1 KAIDPSHRVLLETVW
16 TAIEDAGYAGD
27 KIYGSNTSLF
37 VGKDHV
43 NNTLYRY
50 ITESESTSMTGNWP
64 GLMAGR
70 INYLLNLKGSSMVL
84 DSACSSGLL

>member
-1 KAIDPSHRVLLETVW
+1 
-16 TAIEDAGYAGD
+16 
-27 KIYGSNTSLF
+27 
-37 VGKDHV
+37 
-43 NNTLYRY
+43 YRY

-84 DSACSSGLL
+84 DSACSSGLLGVHLACNALKNKECDMSIVSGISLGSFPRFKTSKKSMMESVS